1 MLPLSLTGL
10 SSEIGNQHT
19 HKVTSTT
26 EANTWTTWM
35 LLVGASTWIATV
47 KFFSSFQLNPVQAKP
62 LCRKK
67 NSLQEISVPILQTRI
82 MLELPCLIQY
92 SEHRAFLDTENLPIQ
107 VMILKGN
114 SFKGNSGLLL
124 LLVSL
129 PLSLTLPPTPPHTHW
144 HTHTHTHT
152 LLQQFFMKYALQIS
166 RVLHKH

>member
-10 SSEIGNQHT
+10 SSKIGNQHT
-19 HKVTSTT
+19 HTVTSTM
-26 EANTWTTWM
+26 EANTWTTWK

-47 KFFSSFQLNPVQAKP
+47 KFFSSFQLNLVQAKH

-67 NSLQEISVPILQTRI
+67 NSLQGISVPILQTRI

-92 SEHRAFLDTENLPIQ
+92 SKHRAFLDTENLPIQ
-107 VMILKGN
+107 VIILKGN
-114 SFKGNSGLLL
+114 SFKGNSGLFL

-144 HTHTHTHT
+144 HTHTHT